1 MFNKDYFLARL
12 EAGENLQTIGET
24 LAAMMNEAE
33 AEYQAK
39 IQKQKELEAQR
50 AAEAKVKADKIKM
63 IGNIIDSVKG
73 YAALLGLDE
82 EILNELKDENA
93 EELVEAFDEVF
104 NMIAATSHLT
114 KAKIKATPTPAKVV
128 KFPTADDDKLAKFL
142 SDMGF
147 TL

>member
-50 AAEAKVKADKIKM
+50 AAEAKVKADKIVQPS
-63 IGNIIDSVKG
+63 NALSQIDDIFV
-73 YAALLGLDE
+73 E
-82 EILNELKDENA
+82 LNNDN
-93 EELVEAFDEVF
+93 F
-104 NMIAATSHLT
+104 SH
-114 KAKIKATPTPAKVV
+114 
-128 KFPTADDDKLAKFL
+128 
-142 SDMGF
+142 
-147 TL
+147 